1 MSLRNVYIDVRK
13 EKELRIVALSC
24 GSCYEKLNCPNGSN
38 KYVLIEGGKR
48 FF

>member
-1 MSLRNVYIDVRK
+1 MSFRQVSSDFRK